1 MIAKITPTDE
11 QQRVL
16 QTQPEAVVIVN
27 SEGKATHVVLPIDE
41 ARRVLDE
48 RLRRELQVGFD
59 QADRGEWVEWD
70 PEKIKEE
77 GRRRLASKSS
87 AEP

>member
-77 GRRRLASKSS
+77 GRRRLASQSS